1 MPPARWNHQA
11 PRLRLKKEGA
21 SLVLLILHGVL
32 AVKICARAD
41 ARARKSHTR
50 IWTAAL
56 RRVCADRPAIP
67 PAFKQE
73 SVMRSTIRS
82 LGVKSHGGHIE
93 RPSDT
98 FTSGFVRETAEGYS
112 SVSDNA
118 VIDAALQ
125 LLSRRVAKGPLLAS
139 PRAVKDYLRLRF
151 ADLQHEVFCLLYV
164 DKRHRLIACEDL
176 FRGTID
182 GASVHPREV
191 VKAALRHNASAVLC
205 AHNHPS
211 HNPEPSQAD
220 ELITSRLKAALEVV
234 DIRLLDHLVVSAVGT
249 VSMAERGLL

>member
-1 MPPARWNHQA
+1 
-11 PRLRLKKEGA
+11 
-21 SLVLLILHGVL
+21 
-32 AVKICARAD
+32 
-41 ARARKSHTR
+41 
-50 IWTAAL
+50 
-56 RRVCADRPAIP
+56 
-67 PAFKQE
+67 
-73 SVMRSTIRS
+73 MRSAIRS
-82 LGVKSHGGHIE
+82 LNMKSAGGHIVPE
-93 RPSDT
+93 TDT
-98 FTSGFVRETAEGYS
+98 FTSGFVRETAEGYT

-118 VIDAALQ
+118 VIDTALE

-191 VKAALRHNASAVLC
+191 VKGALRHNAATVLC

-211 HNPEPSQAD
+211 GTPEPSQAD
-220 ELITSRLKAALEVV
+220 ELITSRLKSALEIV
-234 DIRLLDHLVVSAVGT
+234 DIRLLDHIIIGDGVS
-249 VSMAERGLL
+249 VSLAERELI